1 MFLYYICLPGWGGG
15 KVRPPS
21 LIEGGMPRGGHKDF
35 LPPPQKNIMMFI
47 KLLVLIGFDLHF
59 PLISGIYKL
68 NLIKASYLSAFTLF
82 YILHYSHSF
91 YINYKDL

>member
-1 MFLYYICLPGWGGG
+1 MII
-15 KVRPPS
+15 S
-21 LIEGGMPRGGHKDF
+21 TTRGGHKDSEGGGGE
-35 LPPPQKNIMMFI
+35 KNIMMGI

-68 NLIKASYLSAFTLF
+68 NLIKATYLSAFTLF